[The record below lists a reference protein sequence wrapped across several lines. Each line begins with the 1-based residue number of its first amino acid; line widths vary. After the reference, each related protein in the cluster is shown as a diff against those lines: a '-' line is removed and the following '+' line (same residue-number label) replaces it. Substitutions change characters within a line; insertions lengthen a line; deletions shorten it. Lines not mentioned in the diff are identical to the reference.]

1 MDPGPDWSVALDN
14 APDPARAREHLERLL
29 AAAGPQSVDSVPPDG
44 RPLLTTLLSGSRALS
59 EWLIRSPELLGPF
72 HEPDSLRRPLLK
84 TAQEQERH
92 QTLLALDLTTSS
104 GATRALDQLH
114 ANRSRTLLRIATRD
128 LARLAP
134 PSTIT
139 LELSDAADVF
149 LEGVLRVVHAQHTS
163 RFGAPWHQDPDGA
176 WQPTP
181 FSVLGLGKL
190 GGQELNYS
198 SDVDLL
204 FVYAEEGAT
213 FRIPPRRR
221 TGQPP
226 GQILSNHAFFKRLGE
241 ALIREASGRGVDAGA
256 LRIDMRLRP
265 EGESGPLARSLD
277 SYENFYAEWGQT
289 WERMMLLKARGVAGD
304 LSLAGEFLERIQ
316 PFRYPRSLGPG
327 VFREMAGMKA
337 RIEREIVRTGE
348 LERNVKLGRGGIRD
362 IEFVVQSFQ
371 ILHGGRNPFLQ
382 SAQTLVALPKLALY
396 NLLPDSDTAVLTRAY
411 PFLRDVE
418 HRIQMEDHRQTHT
431 LPDAPPA
438 VTRIARLMGFPD
450 ATRFHHAL
458 SSHMDAVRAVYTRV
472 FELPGAADDRTPGS
486 ASHPQPP
493 AGFDDNP
500 QAWRALLQR
509 RGFRDPDAGVRL
521 LRSFVEGPGFV
532 HVSNRT
538 RELGLNLIPRLL
550 EACPGAEPHPPAA
563 PNPRLQPG
571 QIPPFTLSDP
581 DRVLARLDG
590 YISAYGAR
598 ASLYELWTA
607 RPMVLDH
614 LVRLFDRSEFLA
626 ELAIR
631 APDLVDELE
640 GGGHL
645 RRQKNSDQT
654 LADLLH
660 GLGDTDQ
667 HLWLRR
673 YFQTEFMRLGLRDIL
688 GWVGEETANLELSAL
703 AEACVEYAVRVV
715 MRRNRLR
722 SPPFAVIAL
731 GKFGGSELVY
741 GSDLDVLFVAPDST
755 RNLPRLQK
763 YAAQVVDLLSARTDH
778 GSVFTLDTRLRPD
791 GEKGL
796 LVNVLKAF
804 APYYRQR
811 AMLWE
816 IQALTR
822 ARCVAGHQE
831 TGRAFIQLAR
841 DLTNFRNPSQPP
853 AAFHPT
859 WKAEIARMR
868 GRIERERTPP
878 GSEHLAFKTGAGGL
892 VDAEFLAQTCAMQG
906 GWFEPNTLESLS
918 LARTHGALSHADAET
933 LIPPFRHLRRMESIL
948 RRWSFEGEALLPED
962 PAAQHRVAVRC
973 GYPDATTFLAE
984 VARWRSDI
992 RAVYARHLPEPPPRP
1007 LTDAP

>member
-1 MDPGPDWSVALDN
+1 MDPGPDWSAPVEK
-14 APDPARAREHLERLL
+14 APDPTRTREHLDRLL
-29 AAAGPQSVDSVPPDG
+29 AAAGRQALDGIPPQG
-44 RPLLTTLLSGSRALS
+44 RAFLAVLLSASRTLS
-59 EWLIRSPELLGPF
+59 DWLIRSPRLLELF
-72 HEPDSLRRPLLK
+72 QEPDSLRRPVLRG
-84 TAQEQERH
+84 AQEQER
-92 QTLLALDLTTSS
+92 QQALLGLDPTTSS
-104 GATRALDQLH
+104 GAASALDLLH
-114 ANRSRTLLRIATRD
+114 ANRSRTLLRIAIRD

-134 PSTIT
+134 LPTIT

-149 LEGVLRVVHAQHTS
+149 LEGVLRIVLAQHTA
-163 RFGAPWHQDPDGA
+163 RFGAPWHQDADGA
-176 WQPTP
+176 WHPTP

-213 FRIPPRRR
+213 FRNPPRRR
-221 TGQPP
+221 TSQPP

-265 EGESGPLARSLD
+265 EGDSGPLARSLD

-304 LSLAGEFLERIQ
+304 LSLAGEFLERVQ

-327 VFREMAGMKA
+327 VFREMSEMKA

-348 LERNVKLGRGGIRD
+348 LDRNVKLGRGGIRD

-396 NLLPDSDTAVLTRAY
+396 NLLPNDDTSALTLAY

-431 LPDAPPA
+431 LPDDPPA

-450 ATRFHHAL
+450 TTPFRTTL
-458 SSHMDAVRAVYTRV
+458 SSHMQAVRAVYARV
-472 FELPGAADDRTPGS
+472 FELPGGGNDRKPGP
-486 ASHPQPP
+486 APHPQPH

-538 RELGLNLIPRLL
+538 RDLGLNLIPRLL
-550 EACPGAEPHPPAA
+550 ETCPGAELPHPASDPSH
-563 PNPRLQPG
+563 PPDQPPTF
-571 QIPPFTLSDP
+571 ILSDP
-581 DRVLARLDG
+581 DRVLARLDS
-590 YISAYGAR
+590 YITAYGAR

-614 LVRLFDRSEFLA
+614 LIRLFDRSEFLA

-645 RRQKNSDQT
+645 RRQKNADQT

-660 GLGDTDQ
+660 GLGDADQ

-688 GWVGEETANLELSAL
+688 GWVGEETANRELSAL

-715 MRRNRLR
+715 MRRNRLQT
-722 SPPFAVIAL
+722 PPFAVIAL
-731 GKFGGSELVY
+731 GRFGGSELVY
-741 GSDLDVLFVAPDST
+741 GSDLDVVFVAPNAT

-763 YAAQVVDLLSARTDH
+763 FAAQVVDLLSARTDH

-796 LVNVLKAF
+796 LVNVLKTF
-804 APYYRQR
+804 DPYYRRR

-822 ARCVAGHQE
+822 ARWVAGHPE
-831 TGRAFIQLAR
+831 AGRAFVDLAR
-841 DLTNFRNPSQPP
+841 DLTNFHDPSRPP
-853 AAFHPT
+853 AAFHPD

-892 VDAEFLAQTCAMQG
+892 VDAEFLAQTCAMHG
-906 GWFEPNTLESLS
+906 GWFEPNTLESLT
-918 LARTHGALSHADAET
+918 LARNRNALSAADAET

-948 RRWSFEGEALLPED
+948 RRWSFEGEAVLPDD

-984 VARWRSDI
+984 IARWRSAI
-992 RAVYARHLPEPPPRP
+992 RTVYARHLPEPPPQP
-1007 LTDAP
+1007 PAGSP